1 MGGFFCVQ
9 IWRLVFRGEGF
20 MSQIY
25 GTCIL
30 TDSVLQNHT
39 KVNHKLSSF
48 ACGAACK
55 S

>member
-9 IWRLVFRGEGF
+9 IWRLVFRGEG
-20 MSQIY
+20 
-25 GTCIL
+25 
-30 TDSVLQNHT
+30 SVLQNHT